1 MAQSK
6 AWNSLKVLGNLA
18 PWKSR
23 SKRAE
28 VLECSE
34 SELQEI
40 RHKGSIV
47 SANHGLFEVDERFE
61 VKEMEETFEHH
72 SSYSSFDRNESFS
85 ESEEGKRNESSRIYQ
100 SLKRF
105 GYLQDQSNCNSES
118 TLSSFCSRDL
128 ENDLSDADTMSA
140 GQITPTVLP
149 PNADGL
155 KSVSGKPL
163 CCWHVIEDTDTL
175 SGICIR
181 YGISEDALLRAN
193 RASRAALLAR
203 KSILIPLIENMEI

>member
-23 SKRAE
+23 SKRQE

-34 SELQEI
+34 SELHELCL
-40 RHKGSIV
+40 RNNNGGV
-47 SANHGLFEVDERFE
+47 NHGLFEVDEI
-61 VKEMEETFEHH
+61 KEMEANFENHSTF
-72 SSYSSFDRNESFS
+72 SSFHSIDSVS
-85 ESEEGKRNESSRIYQ
+85 ESEEVKRNESARIYQ
-100 SLKRF
+100 SLRRF
-105 GYLQDQSNCNSES
+105 GYLQDQTTCNSES
-118 TLSSFCSRDL
+118 SFSSFSSRDPD
-128 ENDLSDADTMSA
+128 NDFSDADTMSA
-140 GQITPTVLP
+140 GQVTPTVLP
-149 PNADGL
+149 PNGDGL
-155 KSVSGKPL
+155 KSVSGKLL

-203 KSILIPLIENMEI
+203 KSILIPLIENMEC